1 MLREKMIAE
10 ASGQMVG
17 KMDDEIRAALNQFWP
32 VWTLEDVKRRCRIA
46 RIAGS
51 PVETLCADGIPLLEM
66 HPVEST
72 MERTADSYVI
82 RYTRRFRRLSP
93 QPGASKP

>member
-1 MLREKMIAE
+1 MIREKMIAE
-10 ASGQMVG
+10 VSGHMVG
-17 KMDDEIRAALNQFWP
+17 KMEDEIRSALNQFWP
-32 VWTLEDVKRRCRIA
+32 VWTLEDVKRRCRIV

-72 MERTADSYVI
+72 MERTADSYII
-82 RYTRRFRRLSP
+82 RYSRKFRRLSH
-93 QPGASKP
+93 QPGESR